1 LRARGW
7 LAGLAFAVAALLPL
21 LPAVQARASSATAV
35 WMLSRTA
42 LAGVTANAAV
52 AQSLSS
58 DTVYQVSNPEAADTK
73 ATSNAGISYHEYGGA
88 QAASDVKG
96 GNLPAGT
103 KAIVLDQEDW
113 KGSCVGSAICTPQ
126 SDLDNPVRYATEAA
140 AAAKKAGLTMI
151 VTPALDLFD
160 GTGTLPCSTSYYK
173 CYLSYDMAGKMAAI
187 PGVDVI
193 DLQAQSLETTPG
205 TYKSFVEQAS
215 AQAKNANSSI
225 VVLAGLSTSP
235 NTPASPTASQLE
247 QDASAVQPYVS
258 GFWMNI
264 PDGDNA
270 MAEAV
275 MIANVPLTPRPL
287 RQERAELYGQHD
299 ADRAF
304 RITAMPVGRNAA
316 GPGRHG
322 PRAR

>member
-1 LRARGW
+1 
-7 LAGLAFAVAALLPL
+7 VAALLPL
-21 LPAVQARASSATAV
+21 LSAVQARASSAPTV

-52 AQSLSS
+52 ARSLSS
-58 DTVYQVSNPEAADTK
+58 DTVYQVSNPEATDTK

-88 QAASDVKG
+88 QAASDVNED
-96 GNLPAGT
+96 NLPAGA

-113 KGSCVGSAICTPQ
+113 KESCAGSGTCTPQ
-126 SDLDNPVRYATEAA
+126 SDLDNPVKYATEAA
-140 AAAKKAGLTMI
+140 AATKKTGLTMI

-173 CYLSYDMAGKMAAI
+173 CYLSYNMAGKMAAI

-215 AQAKNANSSI
+215 AQAKKANSSI

-235 NTPASPTASQLE
+235 NTPTSPTAGQLE

-275 MIANVPLTPRPL
+275 MIANVPLKAPVTPAGEGGAVLAIDSSRS
-287 RQERAELYGQHD
+287 G
-299 ADRAF
+299 
-304 RITAMPVGRNAA
+304 IAA
-316 GPGRHG
+316 RTES
-322 PRAR
+322 

>member
-1 LRARGW
+1 LRAKGR
-7 LAGLAFAVAALLPL
+7 LAGLAFAVTALLPL
-21 LPAVQARASSATAV
+21 LSAVQARASSAPTV

-52 AQSLSS
+52 ARSLSS
-58 DTVYQVSNPEAADTK
+58 DTVYQVSNPEATDTK
-73 ATSNAGISYHEYGGA
+73 VTSNVGISYHEYGGA
-88 QAASDVKG
+88 QVTSDVNG
-96 GNLPAGT
+96 DNLPAGT
-103 KAIVLDQEDW
+103 EAIVLDQEDW
-113 KGSCVGSAICTPQ
+113 KGSCAGSAICTPQ
-126 SDLDNPVRYATEAA
+126 SDLDNPVEYATEAA
-140 AAAKKAGLTMI
+140 AATKKAGLIMI

-160 GTGTLPCSTSYYK
+160 GVGTLPCSTSYYK
-173 CYLSYDMAGKMAAI
+173 CYLSYNMAGKMAAI

-205 TYKSFVEQAS
+205 TYERFVEQAS
-215 AQAKNANSSI
+215 AQAKKANSSI

-235 NTPASPTASQLE
+235 NLPTSPTAGELE

-275 MIANVPLTPRPL
+275 MIANVPLKAPATPAGEDGAVLAIDSSRS
-287 RQERAELYGQHD
+287 
-299 ADRAF
+299 
-304 RITAMPVGRNAA
+304 RIAA
-316 GPGRHG
+316 RTES
-322 PRAR
+322 